1 MGINDDVDY
10 DANQAQVQAE
20 IRRQRLINQRF
31 NETEI
36 LPEIRATLS
45 GSRINWNEWGYPSN
59 VQPINDFEGLRSDSG
74 LGRIIAEAK
83 ARESYAKRGIY

>member
-59 VQPINDFEGLRSDSG
+59 VQPINDFEELRSDSG